1 MMRGIQ
7 ERNIMSFDHDGEHAF
22 AHGSLIKVPQIQITM
37 FISKCPLTSHVIRT
51 ETAST
56 RHIQKE
62 QQRA

>member
-1 MMRGIQ
+1 
-7 ERNIMSFDHDGEHAF
+7 MSFDHDGEHAF